1 MKNPFTHTP
10 GRVGDANIETD
21 KELEIY
27 NNFEYDVPSEA
38 VYKIVG
44 IRGSGK
50 TVILG
55 NILRHY
61 RNEEMKKLGWLVYDL
76 SSARN
81 LIKTLISYLSLE
93 PEVRAKLLTEKASV
107 SLNTPIISASLNLNN
122 DYSDEEVQLEQLLSI
137 LVKSGKKILIGID
150 DVAKT
155 EEMTQFCSVFA
166 KFLRYEISEEDPRP
180 WPVYLICTGIYKNL
194 FELGE
199 APNLTFFK
207 RAAEIK
213 TEPFSIPAMSLKYEI
228 TLDVNEEEAIKLA
241 RMTKGFAYAYQVLG
255 SAYFANR
262 SSNLDYILKVAKGD
276 LFSHCY
282 EKIWSE
288 LPEGEREI
296 LRIVSSGAKKRQNV
310 LLEMK
315 NKNSYQVNS
324 NSLKKQGL
332 LEDSAAAYGV
342 ADITLPFFGEYIE
355 KYAME

>member
-21 KELEIY
+21 KELVIY
-27 NNFEYDVPSEA
+27 NNFKYDVPSEA
-38 VYKIVG
+38 VYKIIG

-61 RNEEMKKLGWLVYDL
+61 RADEMKSKGWLVYDL
-76 SSARN
+76 SSARD

-93 PEVRAKLLTEKASV
+93 PEVRTKLLSEQTSV
-107 SLNTPIISASLNLNN
+107 SITAPFISASLNLNN
-122 DYSDEEVQLEQLLSI
+122 NYSDEEVKLEQLLSI
-137 LVKSGKKILIGID
+137 LIKNGKKIIIGID

-199 APNLTFFK
+199 TPNLTFFK

-213 TEPFSIPAMSLKYEI
+213 TEPFSLSAMSIKYEI
-228 TLDVNEEEAIKLA
+228 TLDIDEDAAIKLA
-241 RMTKGFAYAYQVLG
+241 RMTKGFAYAYQVIG

-262 SSNLDYILKVAKGD
+262 SADIDYILKLAKGD
-276 LFSHCY
+276 LYSHCY

-296 LRIVSSGAKKRQNV
+296 LRIVSSGPQKRQDV
-310 LLEMK
+310 LLKMK

-324 NSLKKQGL
+324 NNLKKQGL
-332 LEDSAAAYGV
+332 LEDSAASYGV
-342 ADITLPFFGEYIE
+342 AEITLPFFGEYIQ
-355 KYAME
+355 KYTME